1 MKILFDTNVLIS
13 AFLAFK
19 KGSVCYDIIDH
30 AVEVHNL
37 YYTAFII
44 DEFKRVFKEDFHY
57 PERLIDEFVAFI
69 TKFFTEGDTADTV
82 EKISRDPKDNQVL
95 ADAVTNE
102 IDVIIT
108 GDKDLLELKNYKGI
122 KIITPRDY
130 WKL

>member
-13 AFLAFK
+13 AFMAFK
-19 KGSVCYDIIDH
+19 KGSICYDIIDLASEDH
-30 AVEVHNL
+30 AL

-44 DEFKRVFKEDFHY
+44 DEFKRVFKEGFHY
-57 PERLIDEFVAFI
+57 PDSIINEFIAFI
-69 TKFFTEGDTADTV
+69 TKFFTKGDTADSA
-82 EKISRDPKDNQVL
+82 ENICRDPKDNQVL
-95 ADAVTNE
+95 ADAATND

-108 GDKDLLELKNYKGI
+108 GDKDLLVIKSYQGI

>member
-1 MKILFDTNVLIS
+1 M
-13 AFLAFK
+13 AFK
-19 KGSVCYDIIDH
+19 KGSICYDIIDH
-30 AVEVHNL
+30 SIEGHTL

-44 DEFKRVFKEDFHY
+44 DEFKSVFKEDFHY
-57 PERLIDEFVAFI
+57 SESVINEFIAFI
-69 TKFFTEGDTADTV
+69 TKFFTKGDTADST
-82 EKISRDPKDNQVL
+82 ENICRDPKDNQVL
-95 ADAVTNE
+95 SDAANND